1 MIGGWVQREPQR
13 TFHDFLLINYFMF
26 ITYLLEVLTNTK
38 LKPLCKGFD
47 IPWQPAIFILF
58 ATIYGPAGQT
68 IQRINYL
75 H

>member
-13 TFHDFLLINYFMF
+13 TFHDFLLINYFLF
-26 ITYLLEVLTNTK
+26 IKFLLEVLTNRK

-47 IPWQPAIFILF
+47 IPQWQP